1 MGAFCLRDCL
11 SEPHFLQFRHSWYFE
26 KASQTKTRGSWLK
39 NKAARLWHRKCIGFS
54 TSQIRGSSSAS
65 EKTGDQTLRRVF
77 KVGVTSGS
85 SMAAENNVVR
95 RSIKATRWM
104 IKGAACS
111 QHIGTEYKW
120 PCYPTTSKGLLIF
133 LTSLQLA
140 GQAHA

>member
-1 MGAFCLRDCL
+1 MGAFCLRDRL
-11 SEPHFLQFRHSWYFE
+11 SEPHFLQFRHSWYFG

-39 NKAARLWHRKCIGFS
+39 KKVVRLSNRKYISFS
-54 TSQIRGSSSAS
+54 TSQIRGSSYAS

-85 SMAAENNVVR
+85 STASENNGVR
-95 RSIKATRWM
+95 RNIKATRWM
-104 IKGAACS
+104 IKRAACS

-120 PCYPTTSKGLLIF
+120 PCYPTTSKGLFIF
-133 LTSLQLA
+133 LTSFQLA